1 MFLRFQRVEHC
12 IIYPIMMIGGIHLEQ
27 QLKDIIS
34 ACDVAIQNEDFD
46 TLMNYYSEDAILVV
60 KPGMI
65 ARGKEEIKKAFIT
78 IANYFNHHIVPTQGE
93 MIMLEA
99 GDTVLVLS
107 QTLLDSDK
115 KDSEYAMERRATYV
129 FKKNAQGEWLCVID
143 NSYGTD
149 LIGL

>member
-1 MFLRFQRVEHC
+1 
-12 IIYPIMMIGGIHLEQ
+12 MMIGGIHLEQ

-34 ACDVAIQNEDFD
+34 ACDLAIQNEDFD
-46 TLMNYYSEDAILVV
+46 TLMNYYSEDAVLVV

-78 IANYFNHHIVPTQGE
+78 IANYFNHHIVPRQGE
-93 MIMLEA
+93 MILLEA

-149 LIGL
+149 LIGV

>member
-1 MFLRFQRVEHC
+1 M
-12 IIYPIMMIGGIHLEQ
+12 EQ

-34 ACDVAIQNEDFD
+34 ACDLAIQNEDFD
-46 TLMNYYSEDAILVV
+46 TLMNYYSEDAVLVV

-78 IANYFNHHIVPTQGE
+78 IANYFNHHIFPTQGE

-149 LIGL
+149 LIDV

>member
-1 MFLRFQRVEHC
+1 
-12 IIYPIMMIGGIHLEQ
+12 MMIGGSHLEQ

-34 ACDVAIQNEDFD
+34 ACDLAIQNEDFD
-46 TLMNYYSEDAILVV
+46 TLMNYYSEDAALVV

-93 MIMLEA
+93 MILLEA

-115 KDSEYAMERRATYV
+115 KDSEYTMERRATYV

-149 LIGL
+149 LIGV

>member
-1 MFLRFQRVEHC
+1 M
-12 IIYPIMMIGGIHLEQ
+12 EQ
-27 QLKDIIS
+27 QLKEIIS
-34 ACDVAIQNEDFD
+34 ACDLAIQNEDFD
-46 TLMNYYSEDAILVV
+46 TLMNYYSEDAVLVV

-93 MIMLEA
+93 MILLEA

-115 KDSEYAMERRATYV
+115 KDSEYAMERRATFV
-129 FKKNAQGEWLCVID
+129 FKKNALGEWLCVID

-149 LIGL
+149 LIGV

>member
-1 MFLRFQRVEHC
+1 M
-12 IIYPIMMIGGIHLEQ
+12 EQ

-46 TLMNYYSEDAILVV
+46 TLMNYYSEDAVLVV

>member
-1 MFLRFQRVEHC
+1 MYNISNHDDW
-12 IIYPIMMIGGIHLEQ
+12 GIHLEQ
-27 QLKDIIS
+27 QLKNIIS
-34 ACDVAIQNEDFD
+34 ACDLAIQNEDFD
-46 TLMNYYSEDAILVV
+46 TLMNYYSEDAVLVV

-93 MIMLEA
+93 MILLEA

-149 LIGL
+149 LIGV

>member
-1 MFLRFQRVEHC
+1 MFLRFQRVKHC

-34 ACDVAIQNEDFD
+34 ACDSAIQNEDFD

-149 LIGL
+149 LMGL

>member
-1 MFLRFQRVEHC
+1 
-12 IIYPIMMIGGIHLEQ
+12 MMIGGIHLEQ

>member
-1 MFLRFQRVEHC
+1 M
-12 IIYPIMMIGGIHLEQ
+12 EQ

-34 ACDVAIQNEDFD
+34 ACDLAIQNEDFD
-46 TLMNYYSEDAILVV
+46 TLMNYYSEDAVLVV

-65 ARGKEEIKKAFIT
+65 ARGKEEVKKAFIT
-78 IANYFNHHIVPTQGE
+78 IANYFNHHIVPTQGK
-93 MIMLEA
+93 MILLEA

-149 LIGL
+149 LIGV

>member
-1 MFLRFQRVEHC
+1 MFLGFQRVKHC

>member
-1 MFLRFQRVEHC
+1 M
-12 IIYPIMMIGGIHLEQ
+12 EQ

-34 ACDVAIQNEDFD
+34 ACDLAIQNEDFD

-78 IANYFNHHIVPTQGE
+78 IANYFNHHIVPTQGK
-93 MIMLEA
+93 MILLEA

-115 KDSEYAMERRATYV
+115 KGSEYAMERRATYV

-149 LIGL
+149 LIGV

>member
-1 MFLRFQRVEHC
+1 MFLRFQRVKHC

>member
-1 MFLRFQRVEHC
+1 M
-12 IIYPIMMIGGIHLEQ
+12 EQ

-34 ACDVAIQNEDFD
+34 ACDLAIQNEDFD
-46 TLMNYYSEDAILVV
+46 TLMNYYSEDAVLVV

-93 MIMLEA
+93 MILLEA

-115 KDSEYAMERRATYV
+115 KDSEYTMERRATYV
-129 FKKNAQGEWLCVID
+129 FKKNALGEWLCVID

-149 LIGL
+149 LIGV

>member
-1 MFLRFQRVEHC
+1 
-12 IIYPIMMIGGIHLEQ
+12 MMIGGIHLEQ

-34 ACDVAIQNEDFD
+34 ACDLAIQNEDFD

-93 MIMLEA
+93 MILLEA
-99 GDTVLVLS
+99 GDTVLILS

>member
-1 MFLRFQRVEHC
+1 
-12 IIYPIMMIGGIHLEQ
+12 MMIGGIHLEQ

-34 ACDVAIQNEDFD
+34 ACDLAIQNEDFD
-46 TLMNYYSEDAILVV
+46 TLMNYYSEDDVLVV

-78 IANYFNHHIVPTQGE
+78 IANDFNHHIVPTQGK
-93 MIMLEA
+93 MILLEA

-107 QTLLDSDK
+107 QILLDSDK
-115 KDSEYAMERRATYV
+115 KFSEYAMERRATYV

-149 LIGL
+149 LIGV

>member
-1 MFLRFQRVEHC
+1 M
-12 IIYPIMMIGGIHLEQ
+12 EQ

-34 ACDVAIQNEDFD
+34 ACDLAIQNEDFD

-78 IANYFNHHIVPTQGE
+78 IANYFNHHIVPTQGK
-93 MIMLEA
+93 MILLEA

-149 LIGL
+149 LIGV

>member
-1 MFLRFQRVEHC
+1 M
-12 IIYPIMMIGGIHLEQ
+12 EQ

-34 ACDVAIQNEDFD
+34 ACDLAIQNEDFD
-46 TLMNYYSEDAILVV
+46 TLMNYYSEDAALVV

-93 MIMLEA
+93 MILLEA

-115 KDSEYAMERRATYV
+115 KDSEYTMERRATYV

-149 LIGL
+149 LIGV

>member
-1 MFLRFQRVEHC
+1 
-12 IIYPIMMIGGIHLEQ
+12 MMIGGIHLEQ

-34 ACDVAIQNEDFD
+34 ACDLAIQNEDFD
-46 TLMNYYSEDAILVV
+46 TLMNYYSEDAVLVV

-93 MIMLEA
+93 KILLEA

-149 LIGL
+149 LIGV

>member
-1 MFLRFQRVEHC
+1 M
-12 IIYPIMMIGGIHLEQ
+12 EQ

-34 ACDVAIQNEDFD
+34 ACDLAIQNEDFD
-46 TLMNYYSEDAILVV
+46 TLMNYYSEDAVLVV

-78 IANYFNHHIVPTQGE
+78 IANYFNHHIVPTQGK
-93 MIMLEA
+93 MILLEA

-129 FKKNAQGEWLCVID
+129 LKKNAQGEWLCVID

-149 LIGL
+149 LIGV

>member
-1 MFLRFQRVEHC
+1 M
-12 IIYPIMMIGGIHLEQ
+12 EQ

-46 TLMNYYSEDAILVV
+46 TLMNYYSEDAVLVV

-78 IANYFNHHIVPTQGE
+78 IANYFNHHIVPRQGE
-93 MIMLEA
+93 MSLLEA

-115 KDSEYAMERRATYV
+115 KDSEYAMERKATYV
-129 FKKNAQGEWLCVID
+129 FKKNAQGEWLCLID

-149 LIGL
+149 LIGV